1 MKFDGYINTASLKE
15 RFEQTPLVE
24 CYGVRFGDSDSYY
37 MVIPID
43 GKRIVL
49 STWRSEVKK
58 PFRRAGSLIK
68 EAESFGFTSIKF
80 GAFEEETIASGA
92 KTNAIATDKFSALK
106 YCLSLFPALGI
117 KLKIKK
123 TDFDNS
129 KIDEGIDSYLRSES
143 EGEKVLVCDLI
154 KGNVEVE

>member
-1 MKFDGYINTASLKE
+1 MKFDGYINTASLKK
-15 RFEQTPLVE
+15 RFEQAPLVE
-24 CYGVRFGDSDSYY
+24 CYGVRFGESDSYY

-58 PFRRAGSLIK
+58 PFRRADSLIK

-80 GAFEEETIASGA
+80 GVFEEETIASVA
-92 KTNAIATDKFSALK
+92 KTNAIATDKFSGLK

-117 KLKIKK
+117 KLKIKR

-129 KIDEGIDSYLRSES
+129 KIDEGIDSYFRSES
-143 EGEKVLVCDLI
+143 ESEKVLVCDLI
-154 KGNVEVE
+154 KGSVEVE

>member
-15 RFEQTPLVE
+15 RFEQAPLVE

-58 PFRRAGSLIK
+58 PFRRADSLIK

-80 GAFEEETIASGA
+80 GSFEEESIAFEVKSNVVVA
-92 KTNAIATDKFSALK
+92 NKFSALK

-117 KLKIKK
+117 KLKIKRQ
-123 TDFDNS
+123 DFDNS
-129 KIDEGIDSYLRSES
+129 KIDDGIDSYFRSES
-143 EGEKVLVCDLI
+143 EGEKVLICDLI